1 MSCGSVEKQ
10 LEAAQALC
18 SVDLLPKKF
27 VRRPCVSNKFSH
39 FRQNIA
45 TTKTSTTTIYDLHS
59 FGLLRDALSQCS
71 HRLLCM

>member
-10 LEAAQALC
+10 QLGGRS
-18 SVDLLPKKF
+18 SVVFGRFVLP
-27 VRRPCVSNKFSH
+27 N
-39 FRQNIA
+39 NIA

-59 FGLLRDALSQCS
+59 FGLLRDTLSQYS